1 MSQEIVN
8 MYIPISGAIIS
19 IIAFIWRLS
28 NKYSKI
34 EHSII
39 VIQND
44 IDNNKK
50 SIDSNINIINIHE
63 NKLDIITNN
72 INNMSNVMV
81 LKSDLTRLETEMLHL
96 KDTIDDIKSTLRD
109 SIKLNTTQYQ
119 ELSQK
124 LGLIIGQ
131 YSEIKDYVRK

>member
-1 MSQEIVN
+1 MDKELINIIIV
-8 MYIPISGAIIS
+8 IGTVVTGIIG
-19 IIAFIWRLS
+19 FIWRLS

-39 VIQND
+39 VMQND
-44 IDNNKK
+44 INNNKK
-50 SIDSNINIINIHE
+50 SIDGNINVINTHE